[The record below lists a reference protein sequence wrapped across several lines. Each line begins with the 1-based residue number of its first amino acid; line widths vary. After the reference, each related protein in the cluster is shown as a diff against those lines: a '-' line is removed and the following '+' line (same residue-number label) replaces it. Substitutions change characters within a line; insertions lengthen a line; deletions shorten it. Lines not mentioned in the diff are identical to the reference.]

1 LKIFQPIREYIIE
14 HSVICHA
21 RILFLCHW
29 ADISRASCFYHVTPC
44 LRRKWILFRQLNQ
57 MRWDCGMTNRISNNY
72 WFLYISTSK
81 TSNMVQLAN
90 DLGNHP
96 WNLFWFNLLD
106 LIGFLLSKFLNCL
119 ASSKFI
125 TLRIKN
131 YYRITNGCKYEWSQP
146 LIKKTF
152 IKSRISSE
160 CRLQINSGIFQVNEL
175 FER

>member
-1 LKIFQPIREYIIE
+1 MRGYIIE
-14 HSVICHA
+14 LSVICYA
-21 RILFLCHW
+21 RILFLFYY
-29 ADISRASCFYHVTPC
+29 ADISCAPCFYHVSPC
-44 LRRKWILFRQLNQ
+44 LGRKWILFRQLNK
-57 MRWDCGMTNRISNNY
+57 MRWNWGMTNRISNNY
-72 WFLYISTSK
+72 WLSYISTSR
-81 TSNMVQLAN
+81 TSNMVELAN

-106 LIGFLLSKFLNCL
+106 LIGFLLSKFLKCL

-131 YYRITNGCKYEWSQP
+131 YYRITNGCKYQWSQP
-146 LIKKTF
+146 LRKTF

-160 CRLQINSGIFQVNEL
+160 RRLLINSGIFQVNEL